1 MPAAVCC
8 PPRPVAPP
16 CARLNSASRPVGRP
30 RAEKLLAAL
39 RSTLGRALEVGGST
53 LRDFTDAHGVS
64 GAYQAEAGVYGRAGQ
79 PCVRCGL
86 AVRRTVQAQR
96 STYFCLNCQ
105 RR

>member
-1 MPAAVCC
+1 
-8 PPRPVAPP
+8 
-16 CARLNSASRPVGRP
+16 
-30 RAEKLLAAL
+30 
-39 RSTLGRALEVGGST
+39 VGGST

-79 PCVRCGL
+79 PCVRCGQS
-86 AVRRTVQAQR
+86 VRRTVQAQR